1 MAVSPIDLQTNMGHM
16 HDVAKQAQSRT
27 ENLLNQHQFLDRE
40 SELESN
46 RHKDRV
52 DANRE
57 SEESKMES
65 AKDRESREKN
75 RKRKEKTSGSTEK
88 DDQKSDRPHDPS
100 LGTNIDF
107 TR

>member
-16 HDVAKQAQSRT
+16 HDVAKQAQSRA

-57 SEESKMES
+57 SDESRMES
-65 AKDRESREKN
+65 AKERESREKN
-75 RKRKEKTSGSTEK
+75 KKKQDQTLKSTKK
-88 DDQKSDRPHDPS
+88 DDQDSDKPHDPL
-100 LGTNIDF
+100 LGNNIDF